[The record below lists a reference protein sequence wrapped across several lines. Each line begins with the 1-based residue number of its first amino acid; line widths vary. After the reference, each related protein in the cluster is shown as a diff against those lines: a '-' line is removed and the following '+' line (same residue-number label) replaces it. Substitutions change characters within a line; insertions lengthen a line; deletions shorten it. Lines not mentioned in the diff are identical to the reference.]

1 MFELLSFRQRTG
13 FILHSSPPPSQLA
26 TVILGITVGCLFG
39 VAMGF
44 TTFILLLVLF
54 SVWEEPSLNNLKL
67 ATIVILLLSIG
78 WTFGAGWGW
87 STFLFLIFF
96 HGSGRRPSGTK
107 SPEEIESF
115 WRGIRQVNPVGDYR
129 SLVAFDAWLSVFFG
143 GIAGGVIAG
152 IIAHDFFGKP
162 WGGRMFLLTFVL
174 IPLCVLLFYR
184 SNMKNFVDEIV
195 NDAYDAGLENE
206 EDEIIK
212 TQAATR
218 Q

>member
-13 FILHSSPPPSQLA
+13 FILHSSPNPSLA
-26 TVILGITVGCLFG
+26 SVILGITVGCLFG
-39 VAMGF
+39 VALGL

-54 SVWEEPSLNNLKL
+54 SVWEEPSLNNLKVS
-67 ATIVILLLSIG
+67 TIPILSLSIG

-96 HGSGRRPSGTK
+96 HGSGRRPSGTE
-107 SPEEIESF
+107 SPEQIESF
-115 WRGIRQVNPVGDYR
+115 WRGIRQVEPVGDYR
-129 SLVAFDAWLSVFFG
+129 SVVAFDAWLSVFFG

-184 SNMKNFVDEIV
+184 SNMKNFVDQCV
-195 NDAYDAGLENE
+195 KDAYDAGLENE
-206 EDEIIK
+206 EDEIVK
-212 TQAATR
+212 TQATTK